1 MKLSCSIQGPLKL
14 RIDKYSNG
22 CYSRLSQV
30 KVRIC
35 SAARRG
41 VMSVCVCVCLRGEGG
56 GVRGVRGGESRGEGV
71 ETPLFIMNGYVLSNR
86 VLGLNPSM

>member
-14 RIDKYSNG
+14 RIDEYSNG

-30 KVRIC
+30 KVSIC

-41 VMSVCVCVCLRGEGG
+41 VMSVCVCLRGEGG

>member
-1 MKLSCSIQGPLKL
+1 M
-14 RIDKYSNG
+14 
-22 CYSRLSQV
+22 
-30 KVRIC
+30 
-35 SAARRG
+35 
-41 VMSVCVCVCLRGEGG
+41 CVYVGKGGG

>member
-30 KVRIC
+30 KVSIC

-41 VMSVCVCVCLRGEGG
+41 VMSVCVCVYVGKGG
-56 GVRGVRGGESRGEGV
+56 GG
-71 ETPLFIMNGYVLSNR
+71 
-86 VLGLNPSM
+86 

>member
-1 MKLSCSIQGPLKL
+1 MKLSCSKQGPLKL

-30 KVRIC
+30 KVSIC

-41 VMSVCVCVCLRGEGG
+41 VMSVCVCVYVGKG

>member
-30 KVRIC
+30 KVSIC
-35 SAARRG
+35 SAA
-41 VMSVCVCVCLRGEGG
+41 
-56 GVRGVRGGESRGEGV
+56 RGGESRGEGV
-71 ETPLFIMNGYVLSNR
+71 ETLVIMNGYVLSNR

>member
-1 MKLSCSIQGPLKL
+1 MKLSCSIQGSLKL
-14 RIDKYSNG
+14 RIDRYSNG

-30 KVRIC
+30 KVSIC

-41 VMSVCVCVCLRGEGG
+41 VMSVCVCVFTWGR

>member
-30 KVRIC
+30 KVSIC

-41 VMSVCVCVCLRGEGG
+41 VMSVCVFTWGRGG
-56 GVRGVRGGESRGEGV
+56 GVRGGESRGEGV

-86 VLGLNPSM
+86 VLVLNPSM

>member
-30 KVRIC
+30 KVSIC
-35 SAARRG
+35 SAAR
-41 VMSVCVCVCLRGEGG
+41 
-56 GVRGVRGGESRGEGV
+56 GGENRGEGV
-71 ETPLFIMNGYVLSNR
+71 ETLLFIINGYVLSNR

>member
-30 KVRIC
+30 KVSIC

-41 VMSVCVCVCLRGEGG
+41 VMSVCVFTWGRG